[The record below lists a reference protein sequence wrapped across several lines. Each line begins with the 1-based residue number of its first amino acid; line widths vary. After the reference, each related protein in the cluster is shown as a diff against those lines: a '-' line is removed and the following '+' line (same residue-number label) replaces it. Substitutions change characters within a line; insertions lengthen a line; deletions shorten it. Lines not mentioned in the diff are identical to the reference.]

1 MQIQLIR
8 SATLRVDYAQHT
20 FVIDP
25 YLAAKYTRPSFTG
38 ASPNPLVDLPCS
50 PQKVIAGIE
59 MVLVSHL
66 HSDHFDPAAQDLLPR
81 DITLLCQPE
90 DMPKIQAKGFR
101 DVVPVIES
109 VDWKGVK
116 ITRTPCQ
123 HGTGQVLQ
131 EMGNASGFV
140 FEAENEPI
148 VYWAGDTIWC
158 QAVAQ
163 VIARTRPSVIIT
175 HSCGA
180 MWGDHVLIVMDA
192 AQTVE
197 VCRAA
202 PNSTVVATHMEAL
215 DHATVS
221 RQALREYAASQGI
234 ERDKLLIPLDGEKLV
249 F

>member
-8 SATLRVDYAQHT
+8 SATLRMDYAQHK
-20 FVIDP
+20 FLVDP
-25 YLAAKYTRPSFTG
+25 YLAAKHTRPSFTG

-50 PQKVIAGIE
+50 PQEVIAGIE

-66 HSDHFDPAAQDLLPR
+66 HSDHFDPAAQDLLPK
-81 DITLLCQPE
+81 DLALVCQPE
-90 DMPKIQAKGFR
+90 DQSAIESKGFR
-101 DVVPVIES
+101 DVIPVADT
-109 VDWKGVK
+109 VNWKGIT

-123 HGTGQVLQ
+123 HGTGSVLQ
-131 EMGNASGFV
+131 EMGHASGFV
-140 FEAENEPI
+140 FQAENELT
-148 VYWAGDTIWC
+148 VYWAGDTLWYEG
-158 QAVAQ
+158 VAQ
-163 VIARTRPSVIIT
+163 VIARVHPDIIIT

-192 AQTVE
+192 AQTVA

-202 PNSTVVATHMEAL
+202 PDSTVIATHMEAL

-221 RQALREYAASQGI
+221 RQVLRQYAEAHGI
-234 ERDKLLIPLDGEKLV
+234 GPDRLLIPWDGEKLV